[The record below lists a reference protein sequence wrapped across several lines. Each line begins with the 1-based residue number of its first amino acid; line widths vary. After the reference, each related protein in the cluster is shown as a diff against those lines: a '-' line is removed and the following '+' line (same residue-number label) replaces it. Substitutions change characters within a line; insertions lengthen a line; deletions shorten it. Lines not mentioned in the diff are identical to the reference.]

1 MKVKLIKDYAEEKRG
16 RIIEVTKN
24 VAHGLIEQ
32 GIAKIVEVK
41 SFVKKRRDKM
51 MRRTNKKVKTK

>member
-1 MKVKLIKDYAEEKRG
+1 MKVKLIKDFAEEKRG